1 MSRAEVDRPLKSMH
15 VSLLAIARGED
26 MMDRVEEQVLDH
38 LLHAMSRRG
47 DAVPVLVD
55 AVDDPGEV
63 EA

>member
-1 MSRAEVDRPLKSMH
+1 
-15 VSLLAIARGED
+15 
-26 MMDRVEEQVLDH
+26 MDRVEEQVLDH